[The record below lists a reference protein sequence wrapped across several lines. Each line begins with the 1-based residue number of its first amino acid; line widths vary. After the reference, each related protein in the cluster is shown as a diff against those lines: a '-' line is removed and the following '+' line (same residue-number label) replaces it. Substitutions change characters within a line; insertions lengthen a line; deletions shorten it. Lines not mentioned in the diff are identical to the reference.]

1 MDAVQ
6 VRQVV
11 RDQIREAV
19 RALRVRRPDDEAVH
33 AARKALKRARSGLR
47 LLRPS
52 IGDAAYRRENARL
65 RDAGRRLSG
74 VRDHRALGDL
84 LAALLEAESH
94 AGRRSLLGALRAQ
107 LQADLRRDWR
117 ALLEDGGL
125 SSVERA
131 LTGSARRMAEWPA
144 PRHTASVAAA
154 VERLHRKGRKALKRS
169 RLEPSDENL
178 HEARKQAKHLAQA
191 LEIVGG
197 GKPPRR
203 AVKAMKRAR
212 QVGDLLGD
220 DHDLALLAERL
231 AQLPGPPKARR
242 KLLES
247 LDARRADLQE
257 KALKRAR
264 PVFRKKSRPALR
276 RAAG

>member
-1 MDAVQ
+1 MPADSVARHV
-6 VRQVV
+6 
-11 RDQIREAV
+11 REAA

-52 IGDAAYRRENARL
+52 IGDAAYRTENARL

-74 VRDHRALGDL
+74 VRDHRVLGELLGALI
-84 LAALLEAESH
+84 EEEPH

-107 LQADLRRDWR
+107 LQRDLRQAWR

-125 SSVERA
+125 SGVDRA
-131 LTGSARRMAEWPA
+131 LSESAQRIAAWRA
-144 PRHTASVAAA
+144 PRDPASVAEA
-154 VERLHRKGRKALKRS
+154 VERLHRKARKALKRS
-169 RLEPSDENL
+169 RSEPSDENL

-197 GKPPRR
+197 GKPRRR
-203 AVKAMKRAR
+203 AAKAMKRAQ

-220 DHDLALLAERL
+220 DHDLAVLAQRL
-231 AQLPGPPKARR
+231 AHLPGRPRARR
-242 KLLES
+242 KLLAC

-257 KALKRAR
+257 KALRRAR
-264 PVFRKKSRPALR
+264 PLFRTRV
-276 RAAG
+276 